1 MVTHE
6 GLKNGVGCVGG
17 SLEDRDR
24 GAGGWPLAKDK
35 IFHITKLHNDIN
47 QLSFDGRCRNN
58 SISPLFGMR
67 KTKSQNL
74 LKRPLEASDQK
85 SSQNRLHLKKLNF
98 KEGLF

>member
-35 IFHITKLHNDIN
+35 IFHKTKLHNDIN

-58 SISPLFGMR
+58 
-67 KTKSQNL
+67 
-74 LKRPLEASDQK
+74 
-85 SSQNRLHLKKLNF
+85 
-98 KEGLF
+98 